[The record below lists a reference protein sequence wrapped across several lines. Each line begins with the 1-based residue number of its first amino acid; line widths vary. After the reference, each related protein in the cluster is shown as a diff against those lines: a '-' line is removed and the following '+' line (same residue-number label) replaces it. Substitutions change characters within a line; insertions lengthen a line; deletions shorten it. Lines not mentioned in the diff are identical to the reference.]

1 MIDMDTQLLP
11 ATRPEVGPSD
21 SVPTQL
27 PTGAKVAIVAALVL
41 GSVMIAYAA
50 FLVYRIFSFL
60 SHLHN
65 SF

>member
-1 MIDMDTQLLP
+1 M
-11 ATRPEVGPSD
+11 
-21 SVPTQL
+21 L
-27 PTGAKVAIVAALVL
+27 PTGAKVAIMAALVS